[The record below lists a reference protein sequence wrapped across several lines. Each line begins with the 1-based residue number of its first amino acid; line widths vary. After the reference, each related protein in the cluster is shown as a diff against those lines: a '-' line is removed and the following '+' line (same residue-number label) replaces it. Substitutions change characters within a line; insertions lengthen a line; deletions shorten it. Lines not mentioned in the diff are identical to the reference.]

1 MARLGGIQ
9 KVATTSENFLRVGTS
24 EGISMAGACEA
35 VDVFVAGMCVAP
47 SSSSSPK
54 GEGFGVTPPGFLPEL
69 PSENALTPNDLV
81 GCTIEKIARATMQG
95 AENAP
100 WS

>member
-1 MARLGGIQ
+1 
-9 KVATTSENFLRVGTS
+9 
-24 EGISMAGACEA
+24 MAGACEA
-35 VDVFVAGMCVAP
+35 VEVFVVGMCVAP

-81 GCTIEKIARATMQG
+81 GCTIEKIARATIQKEGRERTVAMYSARSRVYCTTLINSEWRVVHPNG
-95 AENAP
+95 G
-100 WS
+100 